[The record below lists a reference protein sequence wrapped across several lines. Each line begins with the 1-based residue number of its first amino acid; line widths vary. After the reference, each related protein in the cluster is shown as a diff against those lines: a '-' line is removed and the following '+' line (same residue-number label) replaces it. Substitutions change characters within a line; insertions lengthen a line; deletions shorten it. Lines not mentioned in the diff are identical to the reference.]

1 MKKISMRVVLIVT
14 VIFITFGSAN
24 VSIAQE
30 MDTTNK
36 LPEEELGSLDT
47 SDVITEG
54 VPQDKPAEAENLEE
68 IPTTDELEQNSDVL
82 EQPVADS
89 DDSDLTVVTSGAYW
103 TIYRNSA
110 NGEYSLHMFG
120 NVPSS
125 KPSAWNGY
133 LNRINHIEIEEATLT
148 GDFESYFRSNVF
160 LALES
165 VRIECSNLSG
175 VTSFANAFYASR
187 AEKVIIRDNDY
198 PTASS
203 LLTTE
208 NMFKYCS
215 SLTELDVSG
224 LDTSAV
230 TNMTEMFYGCNA
242 LKELDASNFD
252 TSSVTDMNSMFIS
265 CSALEKLDVS
275 NFDTSSVTD
284 MNSMFRG
291 CSALEKLD
299 VSNFDTS
306 SVTNMNSMFLGCAGL
321 EELNASNFDT
331 SSVTDMNS
339 MFRHCNKLKKLDISN
354 FDTSSVTDMN
364 SMFRTC
370 SALEKVDVSNFDT
383 SSVTDM
389 NRMFDECKSLEI
401 LDVSNFDTSS
411 VTDMGY
417 MFYENEKLKKLDVSN
432 FDTSSVTDMSF
443 MFFQCTGLEE
453 LDVSNFDTNS
463 VTNMSYMFYK
473 CTGLE
478 ELDLSNF
485 DTSSVTDM
493 SFMFYKC
500 TGLKKL
506 DLSNFDTS
514 SVTNMSYMFATCT
527 ALKSLYLDNF
537 TDVSGGTVNMFIET
551 SSLTYLFVSHNFKD
565 FSGLEN
571 TNWYD
576 EKNWAQFTNRSELQT
591 YHQKQSEPTGYRKG
605 VFHSLTMDAMGGQ
618 FEDAEEQ
625 KVQNKVP
632 GDYWEEMI
640 PVKEEYYFD
649 GWYIDQDFTSK
660 FDFSMPATAST
671 TIYAKWIEN
680 YTVVIPASI
689 SLNETSEL
697 KVEGINRGSKTLSVG
712 LNRTATSISES
723 NELTLAHAA
732 DTTIQ
737 CLAPLSWDGSKNN
750 PKNAILT
757 LAPGSEITEGDA
769 VMDIEAP
776 EDIQAG
782 KYTGN
787 LVFSIKYE

>member
-68 IPTTDELEQNSDVL
+68 IPTTDELEQNPEVL
-82 EQPVADS
+82 EQSVADS

-165 VRIECSNLSG
+165 VRIERSNLSG

-339 MFRHCNKLKKLDISN
+339 MFRNCNKLKKLDISN

-370 SALEKVDVSNFDT
+370 SALERVDVSNFDT

-411 VTDMGY
+411 VIDMGY

-432 FDTSSVTDMSF
+432 FDTSSVTDMSS

-463 VTNMSYMFYK
+463 VTNMTYMFYK
-473 CTGLE
+473 CAGLE

-493 SFMFYKC
+493 SFMFFQS

-591 YHQKQSEPTGYRKG
+591 YHQKQIEPTGYRKG

-618 FEDAEEQ
+618 FDDAEEQ

-640 PVKEEYYFD
+640 PVKEDYYFD
-649 GWYIDQDFTSK
+649 GWYVDQDFTSK

-737 CLAPLSWDGSKNN
+737 CLVPLSWDGSENN